1 MTEIVIDE
9 SHHQKLLEE
18 IKSVVDK
25 RGGAFDP
32 EKLIALFRKLD
43 VNEAELEKLETD
55 ESIHDIRRAHELGI
69 VAVDLLAEI
78 SEHVGFDIHAY
89 LINDEVR
96 DWVPIDVAR

>member
-1 MTEIVIDE
+1 MTDIDE
-9 SHHQKLLEE
+9 SHHEKLLEE
-18 IKSVVDK
+18 IKSVQAE
-25 RGGAFDP
+25 RGGGGFDP